1 VDLLLRAS
9 PLTRPGDYTL
19 ARRARL
25 EELSARLEAEGFLVV
40 AIRPPT
46 VPPGTARLR
55 VAFSAAHSE
64 SQVDALADAIA
75 RLHAG

>member
-1 VDLLLRAS
+1 MEKNLQQVRDS
-9 PLTRPGDYTL
+9 QQ
-19 ARRARL
+19 
-25 EELSARLEAEGFLVV
+25 V
-40 AIRPPT
+40 APPT